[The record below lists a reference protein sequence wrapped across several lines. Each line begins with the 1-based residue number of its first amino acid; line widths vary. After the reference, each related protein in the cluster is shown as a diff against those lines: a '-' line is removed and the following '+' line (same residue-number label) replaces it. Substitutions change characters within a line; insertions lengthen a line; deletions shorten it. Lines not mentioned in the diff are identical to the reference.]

1 MGDLKV
7 GKPDTTPDA
16 PSHVQGV
23 NQGNAPSEDQD
34 LDHEQTGERRAGRP
48 RARANA
54 RRSTGVNPGAREPIH
69 PDSPTL
75 PPA

>member
-1 MGDLKV
+1 MANLRV

-23 NQGNAPSEDQD
+23 NQGNASGGDQD
-34 LDHEQTGERRAGRP
+34 LDHEQTGETRPGRP
-48 RARANA
+48 RARARA
-54 RRSTGVNPGAREPIH
+54 RRSTGINPGAREPIH

-75 PPA
+75 SPA